1 MLLYVLAGSLLPMLV
16 VGILSGKIDNGIS
29 ASLRQEALNLE
40 NAIDNL
46 DFASKQFELDGQ
58 ILEDVRFFAGEALEA
73 GYPVLSVR
81 LIRKLSEW
89 PRMSPPRCRIRRLP
103 NLFSFSAINPHF
115 LHNTL
120 NTVQWLVRLN
130 GQKEIDRLVTLLVSC
145 TERACRSWRAK
156 PFSILFSATHPFSR
170 STTLSLSGRR
180 KAAI

>member
-1 MLLYVLAGSLLPMLV
+1 MQEKLWKRISGPLRKVNKEIIRMAENVTDPVSYTQDAEFDFVLSNFQ
-16 VGILSGKIDNGIS
+16 KIKDQVNELIHTVTRNEKLKS
-29 ASLRQEALNLE
+29 
-40 NAIDNL
+40 
-46 DFASKQFELDGQ
+46 QFE
-58 ILEDVRFFAGEALEA
+58 IE
-73 GYPVLSVR
+73 
-81 LIRKLSEW
+81 K
-89 PRMSPPRCRIRRLP
+89 
-103 NLFSFSAINPHF
+103 LFSQINPHF